1 MKTLIQDIR
10 ESCYSMEELR
20 RLSQGILD
28 LAVALGLAS
37 QGKPEGGQVERTMT
51 EDEDDIS
58 IFTTELQYRVLMRGI
73 RRQKLMYKAALYR
86 CLAQLNTSDGW
97 GWSVPPRPK
106 RRAVPREK
114 WERCLPEYVRII
126 A

>member
-10 ESCYSMEELR
+10 KSCYSMEELR

-37 QGKPEGGQVERTMT
+37 QEEPEGGQVERTMT
-51 EDEDDIS
+51 EDDIS
-58 IFTTELQYRVLMRGI
+58 ISITELQHRAFMRGM
-73 RRQKLMYKAALYR
+73 RRQKLMYKSALYR

-97 GWSVPPRPK
+97 GWSTPPERK
-106 RRAVPREK
+106 RRAVSREK